1 MRLILKVLSD
11 DEKRK
16 IYDKH
21 GEEGLS
27 ERGGGG
33 GFGDPFGAFSRFFFI
48 QLVRLEAIHVLNLA
62 RFLRSFFGDF
72 GFGFGGGNERGER
85 EIPRGGDLR
94 MDLYVTLEEMYS
106 GNFIEV
112 SPHHILLPSY
122 PCMLPF
128 AFLSLFYLHFL

>member
-1 MRLILKVLSD
+1 MREVAVEDLVILLEHFQGFYPFNLSL
-11 DEKRK
+11 
-16 IYDKH
+16 
-21 GEEGLS
+21 G
-27 ERGGGG
+27 
-33 GFGDPFGAFSRFFFI
+33 
-48 QLVRLEAIHVLNLA
+48 AIHVLNLN
-62 RFLRSFFGDF
+62 RLLRSFFGDF

-128 AFLSLFYLHFL
+128 AFLSLFYLLFL